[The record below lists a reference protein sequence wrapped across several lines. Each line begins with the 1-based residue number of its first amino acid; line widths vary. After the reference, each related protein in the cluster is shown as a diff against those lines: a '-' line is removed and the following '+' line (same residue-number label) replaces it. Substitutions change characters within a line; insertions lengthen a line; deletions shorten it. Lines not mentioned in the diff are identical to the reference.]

1 MKRISAACLAI
12 AATTAVAL
20 PAHAELS
27 AEAARA
33 AVAPFYKALNAENAK
48 DVPELVKQST
58 TSEWVSCR
66 TNEICNTRDEVIGGI
81 GMRLKGVPDLKWEIK
96 DVLVSGNQVT
106 VRGEAT
112 GTPAGEFM
120 GAPHTGKSFKLMS
133 IDVHTL
139 EGGKMVRSY
148 HIEDWLGAVRQLSAA
163 KYARRPQM
171 SFRVRIFDAPRNDS
185 SQLRRVS
192 SHAGLDDLVG
202 VLHGFAALDLVDVL
216 HAVGHLAPD
225 GVLAVEEGRIV
236 EANEELA
243 VAGIRTGGARHRG
256 RAADMRFL
264 VELSLEFL
272 ARAAGTGALRASG
285 LRHETLDHAMEH
297 DAIVKPLAHQFL
309 DTSDMARRQI
319 GAHFDGDGTLG
330 GFKNQSIFCI
340 SHALFSSGLGGRLR
354 VLKVTAKGRPAT
366 APPSP
371 SVNGNGVQRCNVSI
385 TAIRYA
391 IRSSSP
397 AFAVS

>member
-139 EGGKMVRSY
+139 EGGKMLRSY
-148 HIEDWLGAVRQLSAA
+148 HVEDWIGAVRQL
-163 KYARRPQM
+163 
-171 SFRVRIFDAPRNDS
+171 
-185 SQLRRVS
+185 
-192 SHAGLDDLVG
+192 
-202 VLHGFAALDLVDVL
+202 
-216 HAVGHLAPD
+216 
-225 GVLAVEEGRIV
+225 
-236 EANEELA
+236 
-243 VAGIRTGGARHRG
+243 
-256 RAADMRFL
+256 
-264 VELSLEFL
+264 
-272 ARAAGTGALRASG
+272 
-285 LRHETLDHAMEH
+285 
-297 DAIVKPLAHQFL
+297 
-309 DTSDMARRQI
+309 
-319 GAHFDGDGTLG
+319 
-330 GFKNQSIFCI
+330 
-340 SHALFSSGLGGRLR
+340 
-354 VLKVTAKGRPAT
+354 TAK
-366 APPSP
+366 
-371 SVNGNGVQRCNVSI
+371 
-385 TAIRYA
+385 
-391 IRSSSP
+391 
-397 AFAVS
+397 

>member
-81 GMRLKGVPDLKWEIK
+81 AMRLKGVPDLKWEIK

-133 IDVHTL
+133 IDVHTIAD
-139 EGGKMVRSY
+139 GKLTRSY
-148 HIEDWLGAVRQLSAA
+148 HLEDWMGAVRQLSA
-163 KYARRPQM
+163 Q
-171 SFRVRIFDAPRNDS
+171 
-185 SQLRRVS
+185 
-192 SHAGLDDLVG
+192 
-202 VLHGFAALDLVDVL
+202 
-216 HAVGHLAPD
+216 
-225 GVLAVEEGRIV
+225 
-236 EANEELA
+236 
-243 VAGIRTGGARHRG
+243 
-256 RAADMRFL
+256 
-264 VELSLEFL
+264 
-272 ARAAGTGALRASG
+272 
-285 LRHETLDHAMEH
+285 
-297 DAIVKPLAHQFL
+297 
-309 DTSDMARRQI
+309 
-319 GAHFDGDGTLG
+319 
-330 GFKNQSIFCI
+330 
-340 SHALFSSGLGGRLR
+340 
-354 VLKVTAKGRPAT
+354 
-366 APPSP
+366 
-371 SVNGNGVQRCNVSI
+371 
-385 TAIRYA
+385 
-391 IRSSSP
+391 
-397 AFAVS
+397 